1 MGDRANVLVRQDK
14 DDSGVYLYTHGA
26 GTELPATLQKA
37 LAKGWRWGDAPYLT
51 RIIFDTMTKR
61 CHGEELGYGISTWIS
76 DGASRILE
84 VNCDAGTVKRTE
96 KQWTFEEYV
105 ALSPAKIGEVW

>member
-37 LAKGWRWGDAPYLT
+37 LAKGWRWDDAPYLT
-51 RIIFDTMTKR
+51 RIIFDTMTER
-61 CHGEELGYGISTWIS
+61 YHGEELGYGISTWIS
-76 DGASRILE
+76 DGEKRILE
-84 VNCDAGTVKRTE
+84 VNCDARTVSRKYTV
-96 KQWTFEEYV
+96 WTFEQYV
-105 ALSPAKIGEVW
+105 NLSPAEIETVW